1 MIDHILSQ
9 QSSALGV
16 CRSFCGWTSSAPG
29 HDQFRMT
36 GCCSWRFVALIVGA
50 AVSGSALTPVSA
62 QDAVALETGAAIAAD
77 LFQFPPAT
85 PERQI
90 AAATITQQLDRF
102 DDARAFL
109 RQLIDRQLT
118 DNELRSLRQKLGAAT
133 FLNLSID
140 ARMQP
145 EARELLRLI
154 NAASQAE
161 APTAEQLQSLV
172 QDLGQPGAKATDA
185 VSSLLSA
192 GDAAVPALLAADPQT
207 VAGRV
212 ATDLL
217 ESRARNFRGGLLA
230 QMESSDAATRLRIL
244 RLLGSTADARI
255 ALRLLRW
262 QFSPGGDPAVSEASR
277 SAIRRLHSSLPDATT
292 AADAADLL
300 SGKASEL
307 ICQSGER
314 FSRLDESAAIRELIG
329 MNPRAEALAKAALLL
344 QDALAI
350 DPSNVATRRMAFVA
364 QCAAADTSMGEAA
377 TAAADKLPEEILAAL
392 DTALELNH
400 PAAAIELLR
409 GLSRVSAGQLD
420 LTVAG
425 RVLRASLNSPDP
437 RVRLLAGRLV
447 NDQLPVEVSQSAVSR
462 TLSSVAGGSS
472 RPEVVIAGADSS
484 ESGVLRAVL
493 EDAGYTVA
501 QAPTGVEG
509 FELAVSQ
516 MNCELFIVSAET
528 WYWPLTTTVANLRAD
543 VRTRHTPIIV
553 IGSSRFEPRV
563 MSLAANY
570 DGVRFITAPVGAET
584 LQTAT
589 QQINVPD
596 SIDTAIAHRNELW
609 MLTLQRLELPHL
621 VLTPADREIMK
632 SLAR

>member
-1 MIDHILSQ
+1 M
-9 QSSALGV
+9 
-16 CRSFCGWTSSAPG
+16 
-29 HDQFRMT
+29 
-36 GCCSWRFVALIVGA
+36 
-50 AVSGSALTPVSA
+50 
-62 QDAVALETGAAIAAD
+62 
-77 LFQFPPAT
+77 
-85 PERQI
+85 
-90 AAATITQQLDRF
+90 
-102 DDARAFL
+102 
-109 RQLIDRQLT
+109 
-118 DNELRSLRQKLGAAT
+118 
-133 FLNLSID
+133 
-140 ARMQP
+140 
-145 EARELLRLI
+145 
-154 NAASQAE
+154 
-161 APTAEQLQSLV
+161 
-172 QDLGQPGAKATDA
+172 
-185 VSSLLSA
+185 
-192 GDAAVPALLAADPQT
+192 
-207 VAGRV
+207 
-212 ATDLL
+212 
-217 ESRARNFRGGLLA
+217 
-230 QMESSDAATRLRIL
+230 
-244 RLLGSTADARI
+244 
-255 ALRLLRW
+255 
-262 QFSPGGDPAVSEASR
+262 
-277 SAIRRLHSSLPDATT
+277 
-292 AADAADLL
+292 
-300 SGKASEL
+300 
-307 ICQSGER
+307 
-314 FSRLDESAAIRELIG
+314 
-329 MNPRAEALAKAALLL
+329 
-344 QDALAI
+344 
-350 DPSNVATRRMAFVA
+350 
-364 QCAAADTSMGEAA
+364 
-377 TAAADKLPEEILAAL
+377 
-392 DTALELNH
+392 
-400 PAAAIELLR
+400 
-409 GLSRVSAGQLD
+409 
-420 LTVAG
+420 
-425 RVLRASLNSPDP
+425 
-437 RVRLLAGRLV
+437 RLLAGRLV